1 MGRRS
6 EFRANLASGGG
17 VYSVNC
23 QREGIQMKIGNRSGF
38 AASPAIQEL
47 LQISKSH
54 LDAVDRSRM
63 HDGVVV
69 GNDNFANLMVS
80 TVFAAVAIETA
91 FNEFIQ
97 IHCLFINVP
106 YLQSF
111 YANLTERYLWARTDD
126 KINLVQ
132 ECWPTPFPDG
142 LIKEVRELFRIR
154 NRVTHQTGRL
164 KPVEDRSHG
173 IESLTNK
180 PLDANA
186 MRHMLRH
193 YEIAHDFLS
202 HFGLPGNAELSQGG
216 VKCE

>member
-1 MGRRS
+1 MT
-6 EFRANLASGGG
+6 
-17 VYSVNC
+17 
-23 QREGIQMKIGNRSGF
+23 IGNRSGF

-63 HDGVVV
+63 HDGIVV

-91 FNEFIQ
+91 FNQFIQ
-97 IHCLFINVP
+97 VHCLFVDLP
-106 YLQSF
+106 YLQTF
-111 YANLTERYLWARTDD
+111 YANLTERYLWARIDE

-132 ECWPTPFPDG
+132 GCWPTPFPDG
-142 LIKEVRELFRIR
+142 LIREVRELFRVR

-164 KPVEDRSHG
+164 MPVEDRSHG

-180 PLDANA
+180 PLDADE
-186 MRHMLRH
+186 MRHMLQH
-193 YEIAHDFLS
+193 YEIALVFLS
-202 HFGLPGNAELSQGG
+202 HFGLPGNAALRQGVANG
-216 VKCE
+216 ETS